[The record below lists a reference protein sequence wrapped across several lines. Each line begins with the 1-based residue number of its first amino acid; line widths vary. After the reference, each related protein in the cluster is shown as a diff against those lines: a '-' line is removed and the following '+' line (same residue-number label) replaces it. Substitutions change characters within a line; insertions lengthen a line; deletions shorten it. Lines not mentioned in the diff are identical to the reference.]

1 MEWLTENWLW
11 ILLGIGFVWLLSSRG
26 GMGCGMGGHCGGHSQ
41 PSAKKNRMPEE
52 QEKPSAKGSC
62 H

>member
-11 ILLGIGFVWLLSSRG
+11 ILLGIGFVWLLSSGR
-26 GMGCGMGGHCGGHSQ
+26 MGCGMGGHGRSTHEHGE
-41 PSAKKNRMPEE
+41 PKKEA
-52 QEKPSAKGSC
+52 EKGATSRRTGC

>member
-11 ILLGIGFVWLLSSRG
+11 ILLGIGFVWLLSRGG
-26 GMGCGMGGHCGGHSQ
+26 GMGCCGGGHSHEA
-41 PSAKKNRMPEE
+41 PKKPKQEGE
-52 QEKPSAKGSC
+52 EKPASTKASC

>member
-11 ILLGIGFVWLLSSRG
+11 ILLGIGFVWLLSRG
-26 GMGCGMGGHCGGHSQ
+26 RAGMGCCGGSHTHATPQ
-41 PSAKKNRMPEE
+41 ERPK
-52 QEKPSAKGSC
+52 QEKPASTKASW